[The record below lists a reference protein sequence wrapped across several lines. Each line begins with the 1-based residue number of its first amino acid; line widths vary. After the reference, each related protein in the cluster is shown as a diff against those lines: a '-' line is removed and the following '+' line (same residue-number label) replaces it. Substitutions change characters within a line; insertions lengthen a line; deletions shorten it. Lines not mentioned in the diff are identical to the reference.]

1 MLGLKVNAILEREP
15 VAEPIASD
23 LGEVRQLAVH
33 TSEAV
38 REAIFALSLPRPAA
52 SGLLFEMRRLVRE
65 LGQSEDLEADLVVS
79 GKPLRLGGQA
89 EQTLYILAREALA
102 NVVRHARARRVLVSL
117 RYSDHHVDLVIQDDG
132 AGASDQILQHYQESG
147 THFGMKRS
155 RRQVEDLGGTFDV
168 RNGEESGLAIRVRIP
183 VIVDDHEMVREGLMS
198 MLSSEPDFEV
208 VGQTG
213 FGEVVAELVETSR
226 PDVVLLDARLPDIS
240 GVEVCRRLGRTH
252 PGVAVVILTTYT
264 DIELVEEC
272 LQAGARGYVVKDVE
286 RFSLKESIRAVSR
299 GQAVLAPQVA
309 GHVIDRIRSR
319 QAGERRP
326 AGLNASQV
334 AILRLI
340 SRGHSNREI
349 AADVHL
355 SENTVK
361 THVQEIFR
369 KLGVRNR
376 VEAAILAGKSGWI

>member
-65 LGQSEDLEADLVVS
+65 LGQSEELEADLVVS

-183 VIVDDHEMVREGLMS
+183 VA
-198 MLSSEPDFEV
+198 
-208 VGQTG
+208 
-213 FGEVVAELVETSR
+213 VA
-226 PDVVLLDARLPDIS
+226 
-240 GVEVCRRLGRTH
+240 
-252 PGVAVVILTTYT
+252 
-264 DIELVEEC
+264 
-272 LQAGARGYVVKDVE
+272 
-286 RFSLKESIRAVSR
+286 
-299 GQAVLAPQVA
+299 
-309 GHVIDRIRSR
+309 
-319 QAGERRP
+319 
-326 AGLNASQV
+326 
-334 AILRLI
+334 
-340 SRGHSNREI
+340 
-349 AADVHL
+349 
-355 SENTVK
+355 
-361 THVQEIFR
+361 
-369 KLGVRNR
+369 
-376 VEAAILAGKSGWI
+376 